1 MKKRNVFQLGLL
13 TIVFIAAFSCKP
25 DDVCEDSDR
34 VEWYADT
41 DGDGYGNPDSIYVDC
56 DQPDGYV
63 SDNTDCD
70 DTNELIN
77 PDATEITD
85 NGIDDDCDG
94 ETDEE

>member
-1 MKKRNVFQLGLL
+1 MEKRNVLQIGLL
-13 TIVFIAAFSCKP
+13 VIVVIAAFSCKP

-34 VEWYADT
+34 VEWYADA

-56 DQPDGYV
+56 DQPSGYV
-63 SDNTDCD
+63 GDNTDCD

-77 PDATEITD
+77 PGATEIID